1 MEQKGGLH
9 ARLWAGSAI
18 RTVAVYG
25 ALVTLV
31 VLFPGLLCGALGVF
45 LLYFYRREVWRSIR
59 WGWRRGPVPAAGPR
73 WPMALPV
80 EEVDR

>member
-1 MEQKGGLH
+1 MQQGGLH
-9 ARLWAGSAI
+9 RRLWAGSAI

-25 ALVTLV
+25 GLV
-31 VLFPGLLCGALGVF
+31 VLVALFPGVLCGALGLF
-45 LLYFYRREVWRSIR
+45 LLHFYRREIARTLR
-59 WGWRRGPVPAAGPR
+59 WCWRRGPVPAAGPR